1 MDKIEY
7 LFYIGLCLA
16 SFNMGATFPKNIE
29 EVNPWLFRVGV
40 VISLTALSIK
50 YTALSIKYTAL
61 VN

>member
-1 MDKIEY
+1 MDKIGY
-7 LFYIGLCLA
+7 FFLFGLCLT
-16 SFNMGATFPKNIE
+16 SFNMGATFPKNNE

-50 YTALSIKYTAL
+50 YTAL